1 MQGCSI
7 QGLPGSSG
15 GPLLKPSQPQKL
27 PEQGLHGQELGCPL
41 RQLPLFAA
49 QIFLCKELPI
59 KPSQDLIILPVPLQS
74 YEADTLLKWAGIKH
88 QKILAECVCFFL
100 KLEGI
105 QQVKTIT
112 FV

>member
-15 GPLLKPSQPQKL
+15 GPLLKPSQSEKL

-41 RQLPLFAA
+41 RQLPLLAA

-59 KPSQDLIILPVPLQS
+59 KPSQDLIILPAPSQS

-88 QKILAECVCFFL
+88 QKILAECVFFESW
-100 KLEGI
+100 K
-105 QQVKTIT
+105 VSSK
-112 FV
+112 